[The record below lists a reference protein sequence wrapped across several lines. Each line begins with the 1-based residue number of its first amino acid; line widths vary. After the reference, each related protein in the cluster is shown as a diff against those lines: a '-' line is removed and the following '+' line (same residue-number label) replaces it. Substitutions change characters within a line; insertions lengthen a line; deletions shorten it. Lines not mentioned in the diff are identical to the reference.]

1 MTTQTPETRQER
13 NARYS
18 REYRARK
25 RAEAAERARAA
36 SDGPAGVMRQ
46 SVEESIKGMKWLA
59 ASDAASVAQVRA
71 LADMADQA
79 HTTGDTSLA
88 LRAHSLLSKLLAEVG
103 GTPKVRMQLE
113 LRARR
118 VEQGT
123 QAAAVAAAPN
133 VTPIASKRPKPRK
146 RL

>member
-1 MTTQTPETRQER
+1 MTTRTQETRQER

-25 RAEAAERARAA
+25 RAEAAERARVA

-46 SVEESIKGMKWLA
+46 SVEGAIAGMKWLA

-71 LADMADQA
+71 LADMVDQA
-79 HTTGDTSLA
+79 VTLGDSSLA
-88 LRAHSLLSKLLAEVG
+88 LRAHSLLSRLLAEVG

-118 VEQGT
+118 VEQG
-123 QAAAVAAAPN
+123 AESAAVAAAPN
-133 VTPIASKRPKPRK
+133 VTPITSKRPPK
-146 RL
+146 RAR